1 MVSVQALPS
10 PIYYLTIL
18 DNFPLLKSDRMLLER
33 FRRDPDGRGFLSVV
47 ELLKAC
53 NFPSESLELL
63 QSGVAAH
70 PRFSAARVV
79 LAKEFF
85 QRGMIYEALSIIEE
99 SPVNLKT
106 NIMAQKIK
114 LKALLLLQREQEFCA
129 VLDFLNAERALD
141 DECKQLAQLFH
152 RDGFAKTAAIF
163 AARLVADGVPVNTT
177 LPSSSPPTPPPPHPP
192 QETSNYWIMPVDEI
206 FFRNDNEPRGNATD
220 LETQAMAQVYEDQGN
235 HAKALQIYRR
245 LLAKLPHNEFLRHKV
260 IELAQLVKK
269 PKHHHLVLDA
279 ATISRIERLDQIDLK
294 LKKCRTFLQRLA

>member
-1 MVSVQALPS
+1 MMVSVQALPS
-10 PIYYLTIL
+10 PVYYLTIL
-18 DNFPLLKSDRMLLER
+18 DNFPLLKSDQVLVER
-33 FRRDPDGRGFLSVV
+33 FRRDPDGRGFLSIA

-53 NFPSESLELL
+53 NFPAESLELL

-85 QRGMIYEALSIIEE
+85 QRGMICEALSIIEE

-129 VLDFLNAERALD
+129 VLDFLSADRALD
-141 DECKQLAQLFH
+141 DECERLAQFFH
-152 RDGFAKTAAIF
+152 RDGFAKTASAF
-163 AARLVADGVPVNTT
+163 AARLVSEGVPINITP
-177 LPSSSPPTPPPPHPP
+177 PSPLPPTTQAPIQ
-192 QETSNYWIMPVDEI
+192 QEAGNYWIMPVNEI
-206 FFRNDNEPRGNATD
+206 FFRNDTKADDNAAE
-220 LETQAMAQVYEDQGN
+220 LETKAMAQVYEDQGN
-235 HAKALQIYRR
+235 HAKALQIYRC

-260 IELAQLVKK
+260 ITLAQLVKK

-279 ATISRIERLDQIDLK
+279 ATITKIEQLDQIDLK
-294 LKKCRTFLQRLA
+294 IKKCRTFLHKLP

>member
-1 MVSVQALPS
+1 MQALPS
-10 PIYYLTIL
+10 PVYYLTIL
-18 DNFPLLKSDRMLLER
+18 DNFPLIKSDRSLLER
-33 FRRDPDGRGFLSVV
+33 FRRDPDGRGFLSVA

-53 NFPSESLELL
+53 NFPAESLELL

-79 LAKEFF
+79 LAREFF
-85 QRGMIYEALSIIEE
+85 QRGMVCEALSIIEE

-114 LKALLLLQREQEFCA
+114 LKSLLLLQREQEFCE
-129 VLDFLNAERALD
+129 VLDFLKMERAFD
-141 DECKQLAQLFH
+141 DECERLAQLFH
-152 RDGFAKTAAIF
+152 RDGFAKTASVF
-163 AARLVADGVPVNTT
+163 AARLVADGIPVNIT
-177 LPSSSPPTPPPPHPP
+177 PPSPPPEITPEHRPP
-192 QETSNYWIMPVDEI
+192 EVSNYWIMPVDEI
-206 FFRNDNEPRGNATD
+206 FFSNNDKGSSSVAE
-220 LETQAMAQVYEDQGN
+220 LETKAMAQVYEDQGN

-279 ATISRIERLDQIDLK
+279 ATISRIERLDQIDVK
-294 LKKCRTFLQRLA
+294 LKKCRNFLQKLT